1 MEGDDQRPNRASTY
15 SRSLERLDVYLG
27 VVCTFSSMLTI
38 AYLWNGP
45 PTDQHL
51 KAGLVSTTVTL
62 LCILFARRKLLM
74 IGAAMGFMA
83 LRGLMGVML
92 NNHPKESLAI
102 AAVAGLATFFIAK
115 AADKRYERTSDG
127 TPTLR

>member
-1 MEGDDQRPNRASTY
+1 LEGDDQRPDRTSTY
-15 SRSLERLDVYLG
+15 SSSRERLDVYLG

-38 AYLWNGP
+38 AYFWNWP

-51 KAGLVSTTVTL
+51 KAGLVSTAVTL
-62 LCILFARRKLLM
+62 LCILFARRKLLI
-74 IGAAMGFMA
+74 IGAATGFMA

-92 NNHPKESLAI
+92 NNHPNESLAI

-115 AADKRYERTSDG
+115 AANKRYERTSDG